1 MPICEICGKE
11 LKNPYTKGHINSQYH
26 QKALSSVGKK
36 ISRAKVKPITSL
48 ESSSDLRELK
58 IIVSKLEKRLSKV
71 EEILKIK
78 ISKGKFRKKAVI
90 SNDIDIEQLIIN
102 VINQKSNRQQI
113 KGNFILKDIRDTL
126 TKDYNVPEYKFEES
140 ILRLYRK
147 QLVDLQSGGN
157 PNDYH
162 ILIPTGKKFYYLIAK
177 IN

>member
-1 MPICEICGKE
+1 LPKCEICGKE
-11 LKNPYTKGHINSQYH
+11 LKNPYSKNHINSQYH
-26 QKALSSVGKK
+26 QKALRSVGKE
-36 ISRAKVKPITSL
+36 ISSRKVKPVTIL

-58 IIVSKLEKRLSKV
+58 IIVSKIENRLSKV
-71 EEILKIK
+71 EEILKIETL
-78 ISKGKFRKKAVI
+78 KGKFRKKAI
-90 SNDIDIEQLIIN
+90 ILNDKDIEKLIIN
-102 VINQKSNRQQI
+102 VISQKSNRQQI

-126 TKDYNVPEYKFEES
+126 IKEYNVPEYKFEET

-162 ILIPTGKKFYYLIAK
+162 ILSPTGKKFYYLKAK